1 MKDVELLKEFILES
15 VKEKPFQLEDGR
27 VLEYGSEN
35 HIKEL
40 DKMISNLD
48 FLRKQMRSKSLR
60 KERYTISRAIDSI
73 RHMKRAARR
82 SGIRIGLLKDDD

>member
-82 SGIRIGLLKDDD
+82 SGIRNGLLKEDD

>member
-27 VLEYGSEN
+27 VLEYGSES

-48 FLRKQMRSKSLR
+48 FLRRQMRSKSLR

-82 SGIRIGLLKDDD
+82 SGIRSGLLKEDD